1 VRGSWESCSVCRNET
16 TAGAAVYAIEVA
28 VCADPR
34 GSARRLSGE
43 EEKVRVARPGRERS
57 EGEGRLL
64 AVDGRVS
71 E

>member
-1 VRGSWESCSVCRNET
+1 VRGGWESCSVCRNET
-16 TAGAAVYAIEVA
+16 TAGAVGYAIEVA

-34 GSARRLSGE
+34 GNARRLSGE
-43 EEKVRVARPGRERS
+43 KEKVRVARLGRERG

-71 E
+71 K